1 MADAVDDSNS
11 VISAYIRRFREQGPT
26 PLEQRRA
33 NMANARSDFWWKEE
47 EEEPPVHVQKS
58 SNSLFS
64 DLSVSRIV
72 DNDIS
77 LKTSQSFTVLTEQTH
92 VNLDDYTSELLNKCE
107 ELLEQYR
114 TTGFSLK
121 PVGRRKDSSFS
132 DSSSSSS
139 GSSSPSTSPS
149 SHSSGSFSTPI
160 SPKETLM
167 DPKVSPH
174 PGHEQSFSDNIR
186 TTVKDARPSIAMS
199 PVDRGS
205 KETRGSQ
212 PVDLSVSEDD
222 SLYLSPYSSH
232 VSSVRPSVDLST
244 FQPMHQPLTVDQQ
257 RAFIVKITDNQIS
270 TIHDNRST
278 NDKHDET
285 ELFGSHKDNTDAPS
299 PSESFDSLRG
309 IGIDIPA
316 PFMDPG
322 ITRTVLDVDFDLV
335 APYLEDKVVSYLWTR
350 LLTVRQQIQDFNN
363 TGP

>member
-26 PLEQRRA
+26 PLEQRRT
-33 NMANARSDFWWKEE
+33 NMANARSDFWWKE

-64 DLSVSRIV
+64 DLSLSRIV

-121 PVGRRKDSSFS
+121 PVGRRKDCSSS

-174 PGHEQSFSDNIR
+174 PGHGQRFSDDIR

-232 VSSVRPSVDLST
+232 VSSVRPSVDFST
-244 FQPMHQPLTVDQQ
+244 LQPMHQPLTVDEQ

-285 ELFGSHKDNTDAPS
+285 ELFGSHKSNTDAPS

-335 APYLEDKVVSYLWTR
+335 APYLEDKVVSYLWAR
-350 LLTVRQQIQDFNN
+350 LLTVRQQLQDFNN

>member
-1 MADAVDDSNS
+1 MADAMDDSNS

-26 PLEQRRA
+26 PLEQRRT

-64 DLSVSRIV
+64 DLSLSRIV
-72 DNDIS
+72 DSDIS
-77 LKTSQSFTVLTEQTH
+77 LKTSQTFTVLTEQTH

-167 DPKVSPH
+167 DPKVSSH
-174 PGHEQSFSDNIR
+174 PGHEQRFSDDIR
-186 TTVKDARPSIAMS
+186 TAVKDDARPSIAMS

-232 VSSVRPSVDLST
+232 VSSVRPSVDFST
-244 FQPMHQPLTVDQQ
+244 FQPIQHQPLTVDQQ
-257 RAFIVKITDNQIS
+257 RAFIVKITENQIS

-285 ELFGSHKDNTDAPS
+285 ELFGSHKGNTDAPS

-309 IGIDIPA
+309 IDIPA

-322 ITRTVLDVDFDLV
+322 ITQTVLDVDFDLV
-335 APYLEDKVVSYLWTR
+335 APYLEDKVVSYLWAR